1 MAEAAETT
9 RNDLA
14 DLIDPDTSNHG
25 GARPNSG
32 GKRLGSGRKPG
43 TPNKLTANIKA
54 AILEAFE
61 QLGGVEY
68 LVQVGHDD
76 PRTFIGL
83 VGQVLPTQL
92 EAPEGGLQLTIGRIL
107 DEIDGMTSD
116 VVTSQGG
123 NTSIGASSQFAPLRP
138 FALRLRLRPWS

>member
-61 QLGGVEY
+61 RLGGVEY

-76 PRTFIGL
+76 PRTFLGL
-83 VGQVLPTQL
+83 VGKVLPTKL
-92 EAPEGGLQLTIGRIL
+92 EAPEGGLQLTIGRVL
-107 DEIDGMTSD
+107 DDIDGMTRNLVKSH
-116 VVTSQGG
+116 GG
-123 NTSIGASSQFAPLRP
+123 DTGIGGACGPYR
-138 FALRLRLRPWS
+138 ALATET